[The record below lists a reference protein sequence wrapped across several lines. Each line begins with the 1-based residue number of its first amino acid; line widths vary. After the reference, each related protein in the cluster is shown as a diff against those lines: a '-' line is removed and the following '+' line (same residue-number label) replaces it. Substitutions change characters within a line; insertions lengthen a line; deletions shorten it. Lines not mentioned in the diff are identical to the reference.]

1 MRSHIISDNGGRLS
15 VNHPFFIMVEKSEA
29 SEKKPEKDPLND
41 KIANIAVKFLMT
53 GGIVGGGFG
62 AFWSLFKDSDI
73 PKAIASAV
81 IGLGIS
87 YGAKL
92 LQPINKGN
100 EERLE
105 KAGKAIDK
113 RLDVVTNQIITQA
126 SGFEDRYLDCQMW
139 DCQAVR
145 SEGVPQYEGIFAP
158 LLEEVFVPLVLGTDA
173 LAPGFRFEAG
183 AIEPFAD
190 LNIWQ
195 FLAKAEK
202 EPNFRQLAILAW
214 GGYGKTTLLKH
225 IAYIYAT
232 KKYDRYGVP
241 KRIPVLLAFRKY
253 RDLLSQDEPPSLPVL
268 IAQYHIPSLPE
279 GADLKVPENWA
290 QEMLRNGKAVVMLD
304 GFDEIPRAKRP
315 AVARW
320 VLAQMQRY
328 RKSVFIVTARP
339 KAYKEQD
346 PGDRLTLTT
355 LLWVQD
361 FKADQRKDFVE
372 RWYLCQERYAH
383 GGRKTPDVQQG
394 AKQAAAE
401 LLTQIEARQELRDLA
416 KNPLLLNMIA
426 TFHRRFPSAELPRR
440 RVELY
445 KEICLLQLRDRPG
458 ARKLETVLTQC
469 EAQTILQ
476 CLALHM
482 MQQRLERVDRVG
494 LLQLF
499 NQFLTEQREM
509 VSPKV
514 FLEQVVQISELLVER
529 EPDEFEFS
537 HLSFQEYLAATH
549 IVQQRQE
556 SLLYDHLVDDWWKPI
571 ILLYAAQT
579 DATALIKKAI
589 QQDLTD
595 LAYACLKE
603 TTKPIDRTIETE
615 ILFSR
620 NLETAKKMIQTVRY
634 RKLKEYLQN
643 KKWQAADQETYRLM
657 IAIIG
662 KEEGQPFDPEDLQ
675 NFPCDELRTIDTL
688 WVAHSDGR
696 FGFSAQKQIWEKCN
710 CPKDNIEDWQ
720 LFAQKVGWH
729 TDGKF
734 QGYNNLKFTMNSDV
748 PLGYLPAR
756 PFFAYFTASGGGAV
770 LLNVLDYKSGFSYIF
785 YYLFAAQLE

>member
-1 MRSHIISDNGGRLS
+1 
-15 VNHPFFIMVEKSEA
+15 MVEKSDS
-29 SEKKPEKDPLND
+29 SEKKPEQDSLND
-41 KIANIAVKFLMT
+41 KIADIAVKVFMA
-53 GGIVGGGFG
+53 GGIAGGGLG
-62 AFWSLFKDSDI
+62 AFWSLFKDSDV

-113 RLDVVTNQIITQA
+113 AIDGATNQIITKA

-145 SEGVPQYEGIFAP
+145 SEGVAQYEGIFAP
-158 LLEEVFVPLVLGTDA
+158 LLEEVFVPLALGTDA
-173 LAPGFRFEAG
+173 LAPGFKFEAG
-183 AIEPFAD
+183 TIEPFAD

-290 QEMLRNGKAVVMLD
+290 QEILQKGKAVVMLD
-304 GFDEIPRAKRP
+304 GFDEIPKAKRP

-320 VLAQMQRY
+320 VLMQMQMQRY

-482 MQQRLERVDRVG
+482 MQQRLERIDRAG

-499 NQFLTEQREM
+499 NQFLTEQREI
-509 VSPKV
+509 VAPKD

-549 IVQQRQE
+549 LVQQHQE
-556 SLLYDHLVDDWWKPI
+556 SLLYDHLADDWWKPTV
-571 ILLYAAQT
+571 LLYAAQINPT
-579 DATALIKKAI
+579 TLIQEALRKE
-589 QQDLTD
+589 LWD
-595 LAYACLKE
+595 LAYGCLRE
-603 TTKPIDRTIETE
+603 TTRLLDAALTNTVQT
-615 ILFSR
+615 SR
-620 NLETAKKMIQTVRY
+620 CRRLQELLENSQ
-634 RKLKEYLQN
+634 
-643 KKWQAADQETYRLM
+643 WQEADQETYRLM
-657 IAIIG
+657 ITTVG
-662 KEEGQPFDPEDLQ
+662 KEVGQGFEPEELL
-675 NFPCDELRTIDTL
+675 NFPCEELKIIDGL
-688 WVAHSDGR
+688 WVKHSQGH
-696 FGFSAQKQIWEKCN
+696 FGFSVQKNIYLSDQCGGIIDMQYDRNSLAKFCHEIGWSWLQGTILPNYDLESPIGHLPFLSTYWKYDLSMKLFYRIDTCQIEFRRS
-710 CPKDNIEDWQ
+710 PEID
-720 LFAQKVGWH
+720 
-729 TDGKF
+729 
-734 QGYNNLKFTMNSDV
+734 
-748 PLGYLPAR
+748 
-756 PFFAYFTASGGGAV
+756 
-770 LLNVLDYKSGFSYIF
+770 
-785 YYLFAAQLE
+785 